1 MGRKNDVEATLFDQ
15 EHILPKR
22 ELFLVFGIMALSLL
36 VCFID
41 QNGIGVLL
49 PDIAEDLNAQSS
61 ISWAGTSAL
70 IANTVFQVLYGRLSD
85 LFGRKV
91 VLLSALVLLSLSDL
105 ACGLSV
111 NSTML
116 YIFRGLAGVANGG
129 ITSLTMMIVSDVVT
143 LQDRGKYQ
151 GILGSM
157 VGLGNAAGPLIAAG
171 FALHLTWRGLFYL
184 IAPLAMV
191 SFAASW
197 VWLPSTMPKQDLK
210 ETLAKIDVMGLLF
223 GTAAVILLLI
233 PISDGGHSGTPWDSP
248 MIIAMFVVGG
258 LCLVIFLLI
267 EWRWADLPMMPLS
280 MFRNISV
287 AAMLGQS
294 FLLGMS
300 YYSYIYFLPLYFQN
314 VRGESPL
321 IAACLQLPLVI
332 AQTIASTAAG
342 FYVSFFSRYL
352 EVIYSGF
359 AIWTL
364 GGGLLIMADRTVSLG
379 LVSLYLAIIGIGTG
393 FVFQPTLVALQA
405 QCPKAQRAVV
415 TSNRNFIRSAGGAVG
430 LAVSSAI
437 LSNVLK
443 GSLPERL
450 QSVAN
455 SVFVAPDLAN
465 YPMID
470 ADAIADAYA
479 NASRAVFIFC
489 VPLAGVA
496 FLLSALIKDRGLVRQ
511 EEKESPVATQIA
523 SRTSDVEKGELRRS
537 DDIQA
542 SQNRDEHEL
551 GNKATTAAP
560 ISSRPSELSLSGG
573 GSLKSSRS
581 EKSV

>member
-1 MGRKNDVEATLFDQ
+1 
-15 EHILPKR
+15 
-22 ELFLVFGIMALSLL
+22 
-36 VCFID
+36 
-41 QNGIGVLL
+41 
-49 PDIAEDLNAQSS
+49 
-61 ISWAGTSAL
+61 
-70 IANTVFQVLYGRLSD
+70 
-85 LFGRKV
+85 
-91 VLLSALVLLSLSDL
+91 
-105 ACGLSV
+105 
-111 NSTML
+111 
-116 YIFRGLAGVANGG
+116 
-129 ITSLTMMIVSDVVT
+129 MMIVSDVVT

-157 VGLGNAAGPLIAAG
+157 VGLGNATGPLIAAG

-197 VWLPSTMPKQDLK
+197 IWLPSTMPKQNLK
-210 ETLAKIDVMGLLF
+210 ETLAKIDVLGLLF

-280 MFRNISV
+280 MFRNPSV

-314 VRGESPL
+314 VRGETPL
-321 IAACLQLPLVI
+321 IAACLQLPLVV

-342 FYVSFFSRYL
+342 FYVSYFGRYL

-364 GGGLLIMADRTVSLG
+364 GGGLLVMADRTISLG

-450 QSVAN
+450 EAVAN
-455 SVFVAPDLAN
+455 SVFVAPNLAN
-465 YPMID
+465 YPVDD
-470 ADAIADAYA
+470 ANAISGAYA

-489 VPLAGVA
+489 VPLAGIA
-496 FLLSALIKDRGLVRQ
+496 FLLSAFIKDRGLVRQ
-511 EEKESPVATQIA
+511 EEREEVAA
-523 SRTSDVEKGELRRS
+523 SQGTPRTSDVEKGEGSRDVGYDQAQAQ
-537 DDIQA
+537 DDGDYGKEQME
-542 SQNRDEHEL
+542 S
-551 GNKATTAAP
+551 AP
-560 ISSRPSELSLSGG
+560 MSRELSQS
-573 GSLKSSRS
+573 SLKSQEDKRS
-581 EKSV
+581 HH